1 MLEIPVPL
9 ELLYDMFK
17 NGVANLASRDGKNPL
32 APSSLLIPHPSQ
44 EQKSSNGPTTSR
56 SQKFPMNLVN
66 VPEEE
71 NPLLVVEYES
81 EAEID
86 LPCYILMLD
95 ILLKQVKYL
104 YFI

>member
-17 NGVANLASRDGKNPL
+17 SGVVNLASRDHKTATAPNP
-32 APSSLLIPHPSQ
+32 LLIPHPSQ
-44 EQKSSNGPTTSR
+44 DQKGPTTSR

-86 LPCYILMLD
+86 LSCYILMLD
-95 ILLKQVKYL
+95 ILIKQVSHIL
-104 YFI
+104 

>member
-17 NGVANLASRDGKNPL
+17 SGVVNLASRDHKTATAPNP
-32 APSSLLIPHPSQ
+32 LLIPHPSQ
-44 EQKSSNGPTTSR
+44 DQKGPNGPTTSR

-86 LPCYILMLD
+86 LSCYILMLD
-95 ILLKQVKYL
+95 ILIKQVSHIL
-104 YFI
+104 

>member
-17 NGVANLASRDGKNPL
+17 SGVANLASRDGKTVSAPNPL
-32 APSSLLIPHPSQ
+32 LILHPSV
-44 EQKSSNGPTTSR
+44 EQKGTNGLTTSSR
-56 SQKFPMNLVN
+56 GQKFPMNLVN

-95 ILLKQVKYL
+95 ILIKQVRK
-104 YFI
+104 